1 MAQELLQGLLD
12 TQNDRFEESWS
23 LFFMDVSR
31 VQKVTELL
39 TPETSRQLLAAGQNW
54 QGTNWNTS
62 KASKVL
68 YTLTGVPIVK
78 AAWPEYRNAFLYAL
92 SLHLEVEILE
102 LELPDRV
109 ADAAFTLAQ
118 VFSGQLDWLPLALGT
133 RVPPLATAL
142 FFLRSHP
149 HSPETTRSR
158 SLGTNLFVTFL
169 WSWATCGPAP
179 SLGSATWT

>member
-1 MAQELLQGLLD
+1 MAQELLQGPLD
-12 TQNDRFEESWS
+12 TQRFEESWS
-23 LFFMDVSR
+23 WFFVNVSG

-39 TPETSRQLLAAGQNW
+39 TPDTSLQLLAAGQNW

-102 LELPDRV
+102 QELTDRV

-118 VFSGQLDWLPLALGT
+118 VFSGQVDWAAASGPGYSGSAPGDDAVFSAESLAQSEDDGVQIAWDEPLRDLPLEL
-133 RVPPLATAL
+133 
-142 FFLRSHP
+142 
-149 HSPETTRSR
+149 
-158 SLGTNLFVTFL
+158 
-169 WSWATCGPAP
+169 ATCGPTP